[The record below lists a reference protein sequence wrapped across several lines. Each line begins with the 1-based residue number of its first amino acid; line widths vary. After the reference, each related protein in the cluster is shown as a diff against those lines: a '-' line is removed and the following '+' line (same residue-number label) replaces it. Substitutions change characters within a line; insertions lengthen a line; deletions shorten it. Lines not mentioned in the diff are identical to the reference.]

1 MVRTGLLAYHSFRFV
16 KLCLLS
22 SAPWG
27 GDFHGHHLDACT
39 MTVQLSAAQL
49 LSTVRLTPA
58 GGGAGNNPQAP
69 ANGAMAE
76 LFGFQGQQQARVLS
90 APSAQGQVS
99 AEGLRQQFI
108 NCLCR

>member
-1 MVRTGLLAYHSFRFV
+1 
-16 KLCLLS
+16 
-22 SAPWG
+22 
-27 GDFHGHHLDACT
+27 

-69 ANGAMAE
+69 ATGAMAE

-90 APSAQGQVS
+90 APSVQGQVS

>member
-1 MVRTGLLAYHSFRFV
+1 
-16 KLCLLS
+16 
-22 SAPWG
+22 
-27 GDFHGHHLDACT
+27 

-58 GGGAGNNPQAP
+58 GGASNNPQAP